1 MSRAALCFHLRLLVE
16 AVALKSLHPT
26 SRQAIHCYEYR
37 RRQIA
42 FSFPTVSIHRVERIA
57 REHAAVRIAS
67 GHGRTIRRAKR
78 DASERASRAVVQT
91 MLAAV
96 MSTASAKRTSRRL

>member
-1 MSRAALCFHLRLLVE
+1 MITALCTHMHLFVE
-16 AVALKSLHPT
+16 ATALKMLHPT
-26 SRQAIHCYEYR
+26 SRQAIGSYDYR

-42 FSFPTVSIHRVERIA
+42 FSFPTVSIHRLERIA
-57 REHAAVRIAS
+57 REHAAIRIAK

-78 DASERASRAVVQT
+78 NASERASRTSVQA

-96 MSTASAKRTSRRL
+96 DSMGAA

>member
-1 MSRAALCFHLRLLVE
+1 MSHALLCFHLRLLVE

-42 FSFPTVSIHRVERIA
+42 FTFPSVSIHRVEAIA
-57 REHAAVRIAS
+57 REHAAIRIAK

-78 DASERASRAVVQT
+78 DALERASRAVVQT

-96 MSTASAKRTSRRL
+96 NSIRAA